1 MWTRPLGADPQKDR
15 PFAIMSK
22 PAIKTTDFDKR
33 PDKRTGLSCSHR
45 NQRRKRR
52 ISTNGQTFCGRD
64 HLRSYKRADPQTD
77 RPFAIMS
84 KPAIKTTERDKETD
98 LLDLD
103 KWTDLFWTRPLGADP
118 QKDRPFAITQ
128 KDRPFAITQ
137 KDRPF
142 AITQKD
148 RPFAIMSKPAIKTTD
163 FDKRPDKRTGLSCS
177 HRNQR
182 RKRRISTKGQTFC
195 G

>member
-128 KDRPFAITQ
+128 KDRPFAI
-137 KDRPF
+137 
-142 AITQKD
+142 
-148 RPFAIMSKPAIKTTD
+148 MSKPAIKTTD